1 MIENEKKSNF
11 LIAKEKADQVDSE
24 IIQTLQDGE
33 SFRVEAGAGSGKT
46 YSLNKVIEWIQTN
59 KWKEYVQNK

>member
-24 IIQTLQDGE
+24 IIQTLQDCLFYNTFVCME
-33 SFRVEAGAGSGKT
+33 F
-46 YSLNKVIEWIQTN
+46 N
-59 KWKEYVQNK
+59 